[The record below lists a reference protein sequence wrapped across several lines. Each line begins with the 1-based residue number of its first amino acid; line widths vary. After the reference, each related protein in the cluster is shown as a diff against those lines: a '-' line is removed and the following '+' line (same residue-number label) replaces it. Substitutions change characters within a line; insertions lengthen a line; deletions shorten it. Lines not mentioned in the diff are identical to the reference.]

1 MSTLENALDAVLADP
16 LTRVAAPERAI
27 GYVGGDVPLDL
38 LLAATRP
45 AMHLPWNVD
54 RPTPFADRWLE
65 GRFPLWARS
74 MLEDWSAG
82 RFDAL
87 AQVVFTRGNDV
98 AHRLYYYV
106 CELQRRGDLAGPEPL
121 VFDVARVPR
130 AASLRHT
137 EAAIHSL
144 AAQLSVGSAQIVAG
158 IRQANHLRATF
169 ERLMS
174 ARSSDGPL
182 YEKLVRASLFTD
194 VQPLLAAHTMPV
206 ARQPRARIL
215 LAGSVPPDERLHLAV
230 EETGASIV
238 AELHERCAL
247 RLGSAVPEEG
257 EPMAALARQVCSG
270 TLGPRAFGDAG
281 ARLVAAA
288 RHARADA
295 VVQWLS
301 DDDEGLAW
309 LVPAQR
315 RALDAA
321 NLPTLT
327 LTSRRGDCSD
337 GAGPEIARFV
347 TGIGS

>member
-1 MSTLENALDAVLADP
+1 MSSLEKALDTILSDP
-16 LTRVAAPERAI
+16 LAQVGANDRAI

-38 LLAATRP
+38 LLAAARP

-54 RPTPFADRWLE
+54 RATHRADKWLE

-74 MLEDWSAG
+74 MLEDWFDG

-87 AQVVFTRGNDV
+87 AQVVFTRGNDS

-106 CELQRRGDLAGPEPL
+106 CELQRRGELAGPEAL
-121 VFDVARVPR
+121 VFDVAKVPR

-137 EAAIHSL
+137 EAAIRSL
-144 AAQLSVGSAQIVAG
+144 ALQLGIDIARFGAG
-158 IRQANHLRATF
+158 IRRANEVRAVF
-169 ERLMS
+169 GRLAS
-174 ARSSDGPL
+174 TRGSDGPL
-182 YEKLVRASLFTD
+182 HEKLARASLFAD
-194 VQPLLAAHTMPV
+194 VQPLLAEHAIP
-206 ARQPRARIL
+206 AGRAPSARIL
-215 LAGSVPPDERLHLAV
+215 LAGSPPPDDRLHRMV

-247 RLGSAVPEEG
+247 RLGPAVAEEG
-257 EPMAALARQVCSG
+257 DPVETVARQVCAG

-288 RHARADA
+288 RQVRADA

-309 LVPAQR
+309 LVPGQR
-315 RALDAA
+315 RALEAA
-321 NLPTLT
+321 NLPALA
-327 LTSRRGDCSD
+327 LTSRRGDCDD
-337 GAGPEIARFV
+337 GAGPEIARFAAGV
-347 TGIGS
+347 VS